1 MISKL
6 SELFL
11 DTCRKLQNICYVL
24 QWHVRTFIHEN
35 MSQQKI
41 AKYLRNLLGD
51 PNFQINHVIEG
62 CFIYKHRNFYKL
74 IMVEMRKLQC

>member
-6 SELFL
+6 YQSCSWIHVGNYKTFF
-11 DTCRKLQNICYVL
+11 YVL
-24 QWHVRTFIHEN
+24 QWHVRTFIDEN

-51 PNFQINHVIEG
+51 PNFQINHVIED
-62 CFIYKHRNFYKL
+62 CFIYKHRNVYTL
-74 IMVEMRKLQC
+74 IMVEM